1 MNKQRSNTKQRLGT
15 QLTGLKNY
23 EICLV
28 DIFNES
34 FFAIR
39 QLETNFRLLFTTSS
53 SSVRLR
59 LEKLVSSA
67 KMWKSNN
74 LLQLLKSLIYKRN
87 RRGPSTDPCGT
98 PWVTTMSSDLVLPIE
113 TCCLLIMKIWS
124 KPAIPFPRITIP
136 WIP

>member
-39 QLETNFRLLFTTSS
+39 QLETNFRLLLTTSS

-67 KMWKSNN
+67 KM
-74 LLQLLKSLIYKRN
+74 
-87 RRGPSTDPCGT
+87 
-98 PWVTTMSSDLVLPIE
+98 
-113 TCCLLIMKIWS
+113 
-124 KPAIPFPRITIP
+124 
-136 WIP
+136 